1 MEKIDYMRL
10 KRDLLS
16 EVGENGIPSLAASVE
31 NADEKHLIKFANK
44 YNINIS
50 NYYKKD

>member
-16 EVGENGIPSLAASVE
+16 EIGMQGIPSLIASID

-44 YNINIS
+44 YNMNIS

>member
-1 MEKIDYMRL
+1 MKNIDYIRL

-16 EVGENGIPSLAASVE
+16 EVGMNGIPSLIVSID

-44 YNINIS
+44 YNMNIS
-50 NYYKKD
+50 NYYKKY

>member
-16 EVGENGIPSLAASVE
+16 EVGEYGITSLAASMD

-44 YNINIS
+44 YNMDIS
-50 NYYKKD
+50 KYYKKD